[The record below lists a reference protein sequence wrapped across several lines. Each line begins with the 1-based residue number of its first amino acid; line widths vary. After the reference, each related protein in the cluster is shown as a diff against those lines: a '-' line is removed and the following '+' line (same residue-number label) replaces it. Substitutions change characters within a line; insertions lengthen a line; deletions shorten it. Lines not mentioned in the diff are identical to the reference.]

1 MVLVHDLVQQR
12 EPSSAEIIKPA
23 LCWPSHVQV
32 PYFSRSLLIRAQ
44 RNGTHIPEQLSRLQL
59 SRRMR
64 VALDLVHCRKRA
76 QTAHESGTPC
86 CDLALHLT
94 HPHRPTRCTGDPVGI
109 CPANPEVHA
118 LSPGHDLSSTRR
130 PTTRYCG
137 LVQPRETRYV
147 LPGGT
152 NQSHRLSS
160 LGGHILTKNP
170 RPKTQLMGFPPY

>member
-1 MVLVHDLVQQR
+1 M
-12 EPSSAEIIKPA
+12 
-23 LCWPSHVQV
+23 
-32 PYFSRSLLIRAQ
+32 
-44 RNGTHIPEQLSRLQL
+44 
-59 SRRMR
+59 
-64 VALDLVHCRKRA
+64 ALDLVHCRKRA

-86 CDLALHLT
+86 CDFALHLT

-170 RPKTQLMGFPPY
+170 RPKTQLMGFPLYRGNMPREIGGGDHLRTAPDLGRDTAHTSNQSSVRTQDNPGFRQ

>member
-12 EPSSAEIIKPA
+12 EPSSAEINKPV

-59 SRRMR
+59 SRRMK

-86 CDLALHLT
+86 CDFALHLT
-94 HPHRPTRCTGDPVGI
+94 HPHRPTRCTGDPVLY
-109 CPANPEVHA
+109 
-118 LSPGHDLSSTRR
+118 LSH
-130 PTTRYCG
+130 
-137 LVQPRETRYV
+137 E
-147 LPGGT
+147 PGGLRFEPRARSLV
-152 NQSHRLSS
+152 NAPSH
-160 LGGHILTKNP
+160 HTILRSFT
-170 RPKTQLMGFPPY
+170 TA